1 MPIEIE
7 HPVAHLRIDHDHE
20 LHRAHLTAAEQ
31 QPVEPSSATPPSGTS
46 TCGTS
51 EARSSRI
58 SSLMGR
64 EGKWSGWYVPDYNDY
79 DDKYFEE
86 KSGNKTVRVIKRM
99 WSYFAVMNHSYI
111 ICK

>member
-1 MPIEIE
+1 MRHLGGEIISYK
-7 HPVAHLRIDHDHE
+7 LFN
-20 LHRAHLTAAEQ
+20 
-31 QPVEPSSATPPSGTS
+31 GT
-46 TCGTS
+46 
-51 EARSSRI
+51 
-58 SSLMGR
+58 